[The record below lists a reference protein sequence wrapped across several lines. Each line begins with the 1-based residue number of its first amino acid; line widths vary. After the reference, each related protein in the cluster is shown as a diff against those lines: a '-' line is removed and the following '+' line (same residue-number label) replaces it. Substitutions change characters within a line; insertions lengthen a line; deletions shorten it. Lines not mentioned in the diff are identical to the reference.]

1 MTDIY
6 KVNHIKNGVV
16 DTIYI
21 FNGGKNKNE
30 LENNMNININ
40 KPPKVVYSKQ
50 KIHSDDTIGMIKI
63 KILNELKKSISLD
76 EIYLYC
82 QKIETF
88 NSVSL
93 YQTLTQNKKLSLT
106 NVRLE
111 QFVSN
116 IVSELSGNESSL
128 KNVKERKEKDVYDY
142 DDIVEMKLDN
152 KKFIVNKV
160 LGQKFFII
168 ENEYP
173 YVVNPYDV
181 KSYDSFL
188 ERNSRK
194 SLSTLNSHLL
204 LNSGEIINNTIF
216 LCTAQDVLTHSEN
229 NNIPQD
235 LTLKIYYPFLYE
247 NNINNLEDLKSKQR
261 DFLTKND
268 KYLNESTID
277 YFNTIDMFYNIYEL
291 RKNELNYVSKGIKY
305 LKAVIKPIYKINIPL
320 EILFKI
326 LHATQ
331 ENPLIKYNPSSRQEN
346 IYRLFTD
353 KIATDGRKIP
363 YLKRGSIFKLIKNI
377 GKTKSVSVYINSDVS
392 DGIQQF
398 ICEFDQ
404 YGFVTIICELEKVM
418 DESQINILFKNN
430 INPIIEEISNFLEQ
444 SGYKIALFEDIKSD
458 NIEIKQLTYES
469 NIKIKQ
475 SINLEAYKGCVSS
488 IFNNESS
495 SFKKD
500 IHLRFKRV
508 SNFNKVTSQEAFIME
523 KSVQGFRGDEIIDA
537 LLENFQDDLNRN
549 QAEELVQK
557 VANEIQLERGVK
569 KIDIKIKDNPGF
581 KTTIQLEQKT
591 GVITIR
597 VENINDIYYLNTIPI
612 YLDSIVRITQA
623 KNTTKYPVKKINEFC
638 SSKEKNEIKIFDII
652 SPVESQLSE
661 LEIPSIDE
669 ENENLEY
676 VKMSDASASYSDDED
691 RPKNALDLFF
701 DDDDEEEEDEEDDNN
716 SKQGGQL
723 TKKDADE
730 NSENMKLENKEEPEE
745 EEEEPEEEE
754 EEEPEEEEEE
764 PEEEEEE
771 PEEEEEEENEVINID
786 NLPLKKKEP
795 YFQTRIENLDPALII
810 KEDSKEFNSYVRVCS
825 STTKRQPVILTDK
838 ELDKINK
845 DHPGFLREEDVIKY
859 GSDPKKQYSYICPR
873 YWCLKNNTIV
883 DPKDLTEVIVNGK
896 KELKSPNCGYVLP
909 DDAKTVKPG
918 YYVYE
923 FYKPKNGKQEYKR
936 YPGLQTNKHPQGYC
950 LPCCF
955 EKYNTIGRLDAKK
968 QCKQNQN
975 ENEQV
980 EDKINVKENV
990 KENVKQKK
998 GKQEDEYIIG
1008 PDRFPLPPGRWGYLQ
1023 TQIQQI
1029 LNEVNADCQISK
1041 TNTNLKP
1048 DHPCL
1053 LRHGIEINDRQS
1065 FVACI
1070 SDILFYGSNSNERN
1084 TSPIKAMKETI
1095 IQALTIDNFITYQN
1109 GNLVNEFKN
1118 TNLSLQQDI
1127 DIEREKYTLSK
1138 LYSKINQS
1146 NEDELLY
1153 FKKVISAFENFINY
1167 LKDDDAIIDH
1177 TYLWDIISKPNPK
1190 LFTKGVN
1197 LIIFKIPNDDITNNV
1212 ELLCPSNHYSNEFYE
1227 TRKPTVFIIKEDKY
1241 YEPIY
1246 SYTITNKKYNVI
1258 KTFNEYDPRLSISMR
1273 NVFKELIKPFLSNF
1287 CKPLDSMPNVY
1298 KAKRAP
1304 LLISLIQ
1311 KLDKYDY
1318 NVLKLVM
1325 NFNNKIIGVIAES
1338 PTASKLSGF
1347 VPCYPSSYSEN
1358 IKNNLD
1364 FVFMNDLSLWKN
1376 YEDTFNFLTQLY
1388 NKSTKRKTEK
1398 TSDIHCKPMLKVIE
1412 DELVVG
1418 IITETNQFI
1427 QISQPI
1433 PENDI
1438 KSQQNLPSLKN
1449 TSYIVNTGT
1458 NSKSNGNNY
1467 ISSDSVITTS
1477 DKVDSE
1483 RVDYIKKITYETNFY
1498 NIFRNTI
1505 RVLLND
1511 YSNVKIREQIENEI
1525 FKDYIIYSQKLAK
1538 INTLLRELVNNTIQ
1552 FIGDENYYKLINEFT
1567 TCIVKNKDSCAKLPN
1582 LCMFTDTNTC
1592 NLILPKKNLMTG
1604 KENEEIY
1611 FGKVSDELIR
1621 YSRIQSF
1628 ILQPQSFLSFGN
1640 IGYNLRDNEIIMLQS
1655 LLTPD
1660 YFETLE
1666 PAIINK
1672 YVRFNS
1678 YDETEPI
1685 ITQTYDNVVS
1695 DVELEKNKSKLLD
1708 ICNKQINN
1716 TIMSRIWKR
1725 CFPEKYKEIE
1735 YAKNINCTFEI
1746 IIDII
1751 QKKTGEKIQINTLKN
1766 VLYEEYMTYL
1776 KNYPQQ
1782 IITILI
1788 AEGKKNLGDQVNSN
1802 KLSFSSFIYSDNYF
1816 LTVLDY
1822 WLLVN
1827 KYKIPTFFISTKNLL
1842 QTNYEKKI
1850 FLGYSYYSENNRDND
1865 NKMKDENDNEYF
1877 CFILVPELKVES
1889 VPSYKLIINEK
1900 DEIFVSMK
1908 EIKKLCDEEISY
1920 AFDNRMNI
1928 GDHLKQFVKI
1938 SKPKKIKGIPL
1949 NKKINIQED
1958 YEDAKDIEDK
1968 ENMEDY

>member
-1 MTDIY
+1 MADIETNTIIEYIY
-6 KVNHIKNGVV
+6 KVNYIINGSI
-16 DTIYI
+16 DTIYV
-21 FNGGKNKNE
+21 FNGGKDKAINE
-30 LENNMNININ
+30 IFNTNEIENINSN
-40 KPPKVVYSKQ
+40 KIKVVYSKQ
-50 KIHSDDTIGMIKI
+50 QIHLDDSIGMIKI
-63 KILNELKKSISLD
+63 KILNQLKKSISLD

-82 QKIETF
+82 QKFETF

-106 NVRLE
+106 NVRLN

-116 IVSELSGNESSL
+116 IVSQEDGSKFEVIEG
-128 KNVKERKEKDVYDY
+128 EKDVYDY

-173 YVVNPYDV
+173 FVVNPFDV
-181 KSYDSFL
+181 KRYDSFL

-194 SLSTLNSHLL
+194 SLTTLNSHLL
-204 LNSGEIINNTIF
+204 LNTGEIVNNNIY
-216 LCTAQDVLTHSEN
+216 LCLAQDVLNYSEN
-229 NNIPQD
+229 KSIPQD

-247 NNINNLEDLKSKQR
+247 NNINNLDDLKSSQSELVK
-261 DFLTKND
+261 KNE
-268 KYLNESTID
+268 KYLNDSTMD
-277 YFNTIDMFYNIYEL
+277 YFNTIDMFYNIYDL
-291 RKNELNYVSKGIKY
+291 RKSELNYVGKGIKY

-363 YLKRGSIFKLIKNI
+363 YIKKGLLFKLIKNI
-377 GKTKSVSVYINSDVS
+377 GKTKSVSVYINSDIDAGVS
-392 DGIQQF
+392 QF
-398 ICEFDQ
+398 ICDFDEN
-404 YGFVTIICELEKVM
+404 GFITITCELEKVM
-418 DESQINILFKNN
+418 NEEGINELFQKN
-430 INPIIEEISNFLEQ
+430 INPIIQEISNFLEQ
-444 SGYKIALFEDIKSD
+444 SGYKLSLFDTIKSA
-458 NIEIKQLTYES
+458 NIEIKQLTYEC
-469 NIKIKQ
+469 NIKIKHA
-475 SINLEAYKGCVSS
+475 INLDSYKGCISS

-508 SNFNKVTSQEAFIME
+508 SNFNKVTSQEAFVME
-523 KSVQGFRGDEIIDA
+523 KSGDGFRGDQIIDA
-537 LLENFQDDLNRN
+537 LLENFHDDLNRE
-549 QAEELVQK
+549 QAQELVEK

-597 VENINDIYYLNTIPI
+597 VENINDIFYLETIPI
-612 YLDSIVRITQA
+612 YLDSIIRITQD
-623 KNTTKYPVKKINEFC
+623 KNSTKYPTKKINEIC
-638 SSKEKNEIKIFDII
+638 SSQEKVEIKILDII

-676 VKMSDASASYSDDED
+676 TKMSDASKSYSYSDDEN

-701 DDDDEEEEDEEDDNN
+701 DDDDNEDEDNEDNEDNEN
-716 SKQGGQL
+716 EDSEASIKSDEINNKEGGQL
-723 TKKDADE
+723 
-730 NSENMKLENKEEPEE
+730 NSSSEENKEEYQGEDLEE
-745 EEEEPEEEE
+745 NEENDPDERGV
-754 EEEPEEEEEE
+754 
-764 PEEEEEE
+764 
-771 PEEEEEEENEVINID
+771 NEVINID

-810 KEDSKEFNSYVRVCS
+810 KEDTKQFNSYVRTCS
-825 STTKRQPVILTDK
+825 STMKRHPVILTNK
-838 ELDKINK
+838 ELENINK
-845 DHPGFLREEDVIKY
+845 EHPGFLRDEDVIKY
-859 GSDPKKQYSYICPR
+859 GSDPKKQYNYICPR
-873 YWCLKNNTIV
+873 YWCLKNNTVV
-883 DPKDLTEVIVNGK
+883 DPKDLTEVTVNGK

-909 DDAKTVKPG
+909 DNAKTVKPG

-923 FYKPKNGKQEYKR
+923 FYKPKSGNKDYKR
-936 YPGLQTNKHPQGYC
+936 YPGFQTDKHPQGYC

-955 EKYNTIGRLDAKK
+955 EKYNTLGRMESNKR
-968 QCKQNQN
+968 CNQEDTGDDEDSEN
-975 ENEQV
+975 ENET
-980 EDKINVKENV
+980 KKEVNE
-990 KENVKQKK
+990 KEKTKPKSKK

-1008 PDRFPLPPGRWGYLQ
+1008 PDKFPISQGRWGYLPP
-1023 TQIQQI
+1023 QIQQM
-1029 LNEVNADCQISK
+1029 LHEVNADCQISK

-1053 LRHGIEINDRQS
+1053 LRHGIEINDKQS
-1065 FVACI
+1065 FVSCM
-1070 SDILFYGSNSNERN
+1070 SDVLFYG
-1084 TSPIKAMKETI
+1084 TTTDAYAPTIKEMKTKI
-1095 IQALTIDNFITYQN
+1095 IEALTIDNFITYQN
-1109 GNLVNEFKN
+1109 GNLVNDFKSSH
-1118 TNLSLQQDI
+1118 LSNINNIQT
-1127 DIEREKYTLSK
+1127 YSSSK

-1146 NEDELLY
+1146 NEDEVLY

-1167 LKDDDAIIDH
+1167 LNDDDAIIDH

-1190 LFTKGVN
+1190 LFAKGVN
-1197 LIIFKIPNDDITNNV
+1197 LIILKIPNDDITNNV

-1227 TRKPTVFIIKEDKY
+1227 TRKPTVFIINEDKY

-1246 SYTITNKKYNVI
+1246 SYTITNKKYNII
-1258 KTFNEYDPRLSISMR
+1258 KLFNEYDPRLSVSMR
-1273 NVFKELIKPFLSNF
+1273 NVFKELVRPFLSNF

-1304 LLISLIQ
+1304 LLTTLVQ

-1318 NVLKLVM
+1318 NVTKLVM

-1338 PTASKLSGF
+1338 PTPTKSSGF
-1347 VPCYPSSYSEN
+1347 VPCYPSSFNEN
-1358 IKNNLD
+1358 IKNELD

-1376 YEDTFNFLTQLY
+1376 YEDTFEFLTQLY

-1398 TSDIHCKPMLKVIE
+1398 ITDLYCKPMLKVLE

-1427 QISQPI
+1427 QILPPI
-1433 PENDI
+1433 PEIDI
-1438 KSQQNLPSLKN
+1438 KPEQNIPSLKN
-1449 TSYIVNTGT
+1449 T
-1458 NSKSNGNNY
+1458 NY
-1467 ISSDSVITTS
+1467 VVKNKGSSSVGYFTSDSIITTS
-1477 DKVDSE
+1477 DKVDDE

-1511 YSNVKIREQIENEI
+1511 YSNIKIREQIENEI
-1525 FKDYIIYSQKLAK
+1525 SKDYIIYSQKIKK
-1538 INTLLRELVNNTIQ
+1538 INQLLRDLVKNKIQ
-1552 FIGDENYYKLINEFT
+1552 FIGDENYYKLIDEFT
-1567 TCIVKNKDSCAKLPN
+1567 SCIVKNKDSCSKAPN
-1582 LCMFTDTNTC
+1582 LCMFSENDTC

-1604 KENEEIY
+1604 KENEAIY
-1611 FGKVSDELIR
+1611 FGKITDELIR

-1628 ILQPQSFLSFGN
+1628 MLQPQSFLAFGN
-1640 IGYNLRDNEIIMLQS
+1640 IGYNLRENEIILLQS
-1655 LLTPD
+1655 LLTQD
-1660 YFETLE
+1660 YFEMLE

-1672 YVRFNS
+1672 YVKFNS

-1685 ITQTYDNVVS
+1685 ITQTYENKVRTVD
-1695 DVELEKNKSKLLD
+1695 LENTKKKLLELS
-1708 ICNKQINN
+1708 CNKKINDK
-1716 TIMSRIWKR
+1716 ISSGVWKK
-1725 CFPEKYKEIE
+1725 CFPEKFKEIE
-1735 YAKNINCTFEI
+1735 YDKNIICTFET

-1751 QKKTGEKIQINTLKN
+1751 EKKTGEKIEINRLKN
-1766 VLYEEYMTYL
+1766 ILYEEYSHYI
-1776 KNYPQQ
+1776 KSYPQQ
-1782 IITILI
+1782 IVNILI

-1802 KLSFSSFIYSDNYF
+1802 MLSFSSFIYSDNYF
-1816 LTVLDY
+1816 LTLLDF

-1842 QTNYEKKI
+1842 QTNYENNI
-1850 FLGYSYYSENNRDND
+1850 FLGYGN
-1865 NKMKDENDNEYF
+1865 ENDKF
-1877 CFILVPELKVES
+1877 CFIVVPALGPEK
-1889 VPSYKLIINEK
+1889 VPSYKVISTDKNDVFISLQEIKQNCE
-1900 DEIFVSMK
+1900 DEIK
-1908 EIKKLCDEEISY
+1908 I
-1920 AFDNRMNI
+1920 AFDNEITIENYM
-1928 GDHLKQFVKI
+1928 KQFVKI
-1938 SKPKKIKGIPL
+1938 NKQKKIVKPL
-1949 NKKINIQED
+1949 KITLR
-1958 YEDAKDIEDK
+1958 IED
-1968 ENMEDY
+1968 E